1 MQSTSLRQLI
11 SNRVQNHVVTTIV
24 QTKDPCRS
32 VIVVNEYLKV
42 TIMGTNFCVLEKF
55 AKFKDRK
62 IYAACASAA
71 ALYS

>member
-42 TIMGTNFCVLEKF
+42 TTSAMYNIIASGMEC
-55 AKFKDRK
+55 
-62 IYAACASAA
+62 ACACA
-71 ALYS
+71 